1 MPSSRSLVR
10 LFCPYFSSPGIAGA
24 FFIAVGL
31 PDGLAVLVESAAADD
46 ALMDQALG

>member
-1 MPSSRSLVR
+1 MAFGDPFLITTLEPRHR
-10 LFCPYFSSPGIAGA
+10 RG

>member
-1 MPSSRSLVR
+1 MAFGD
-10 LFCPYFSSPGIAGA
+10 LFLITTLKPRHRRGF

>member
-1 MPSSRSLVR
+1 MIRFRSQLSSS
-10 LFCPYFSSPGIAGA
+10 GIAGA